1 MVTLMG
7 TTSSCLDKYPDNA
20 IPQDKAINTL
30 DEFDQAAIGLYS
42 AFKSSALYSG
52 YLTILPDIQCDLAY
66 AINGYTNTFGNIWRW
81 DILSTNSEITAVYAS
96 LYDVIARAN
105 FMLEYA
111 PRVELT
117 LTNDDEWEQY
127 NQICGEAYFARAYAY
142 SELIKLFCKPYESR
156 EQAEQELGV
165 VIVTKY
171 HTDEPMSR
179 SSLAKSYDRVI
190 EDLEMAAELMD
201 LDEKSFSG
209 SIYSSSYFN
218 EYTAYA
224 LRARVAL
231 YMKDYERAI
240 EYSTLVIESGF
251 YALSSATTLLTSDLS
266 HFSYMWQ
273 YDEATE
279 IIWKVGF
286 TINSYGGALGQVFF
300 NYDYTSMKPDY
311 VPAEMVLNLY
321 DQNDLRYGNYFYT
334 YTTGHSHGLSW
345 PLLVKYF
352 GNKTFFNSNILHVS
366 MPKPLRLAEQYLIRA
381 EAYAEGRGN
390 YGAAAND
397 IASLREARYQSFGG
411 GVSMTANNAMQIIEE
426 ERIKELYMEGF
437 RLMDL
442 KRWHKG
448 FERKPQEQSLENG
461 SSLKIEADN
470 PLFVWPIPQHELEA
484 PGASIEPNQSNR

>member
-1 MVTLMG
+1 
-7 TTSSCLDKYPDNA
+7 
-20 IPQDKAINTL
+20 
-30 DEFDQAAIGLYS
+30 
-42 AFKSSALYSG
+42 
-52 YLTILPDIQCDLAY
+52 
-66 AINGYTNTFGNIWRW
+66 
-81 DILSTNSEITAVYAS
+81 
-96 LYDVIARAN
+96 
-105 FMLEYA
+105 
-111 PRVELT
+111 
-117 LTNDDEWEQY
+117 
-127 NQICGEAYFARAYAY
+127 
-142 SELIKLFCKPYESR
+142 
-156 EQAEQELGV
+156 
-165 VIVTKY
+165 
-171 HTDEPMSR
+171 
-179 SSLAKSYDRVI
+179 
-190 EDLEMAAELMD
+190 
-201 LDEKSFSG
+201 
-209 SIYSSSYFN
+209 
-218 EYTAYA
+218 
-224 LRARVAL
+224 
-231 YMKDYERAI
+231 
-240 EYSTLVIESGF
+240 
-251 YALSSATTLLTSDLS
+251 
-266 HFSYMWQ
+266 
-273 YDEATE
+273 
-279 IIWKVGF
+279 
-286 TINSYGGALGQVFF
+286 
-300 NYDYTSMKPDY
+300 MKPDY

-352 GNKTFFNSNILHVS
+352 GNMNFFNSNILHVS

-448 FERKPQEQSLENG
+448 FERKAQEQSLENG

>member
-66 AINGYTNTFGNIWRW
+66 AVNGYTNTFGNIWRW

-96 LYDVIARAN
+96 LYDVISRAN

-117 LTNDDEWEQY
+117 LANDDEWEQY

-171 HTDEPMSR
+171 HTDEPMRR
-179 SSLAKSYDRVI
+179 SSLAQSYDRVI
-190 EDLEMAAELMD
+190 QDLEMAAELMD

-352 GNKTFFNSNILHVS
+352 GNMNFFNSNILHVS

-390 YGAAAND
+390 YGAASND

>member
-7 TTSSCLDKYPDNA
+7 TTSSCLDKYPNNA

-42 AFKSSALYSG
+42 TFKSSALYSG

-66 AINGYTNTFGNIWRW
+66 AVNGYTNTFGNIWRW

-171 HTDEPMSR
+171 HTDEPMRR
-179 SSLAKSYDRVI
+179 SSLAQSYDRVI
-190 EDLEMAAELMD
+190 KDLELAAELMD
-201 LDEKSFSG
+201 LDENSFSG
-209 SIYSSSYFN
+209 SLYSSSYFN

-231 YMKDYERAI
+231 YMKDYESAI
-240 EYSTLVIESGF
+240 YYSTLVINSGY

-352 GNKTFFNSNILHVS
+352 GNMNFFNSNILHVS

-390 YGAAAND
+390 YGAASND

-411 GVSMTANNAMQIIEE
+411 GVSMTANNAMQVIEE

-448 FERKPQEQSLENG
+448 FERKAQEQSLENG

-484 PGASIEPNQSNR
+484 PGVSIEPNESNR